1 MKGLNKALI
10 MGNAT
15 ADPTYQTTQGG
26 HAVASL
32 SIATNESF
40 TDANG
45 QKQDRAEFHRVVFWD
60 KLADIVRQYIH
71 KGSPLYIEG
80 KIRTRKYN
88 DNGIDKY
95 ITEIVAN
102 ELVMLGGGNNSGNDN
117 TGNPAQSSGQ
127 YGGNNYGGNNG
138 NNGGNNYGGNNSGGN
153 GRYNNNPNYS
163 NGQYNGGNNYGNN
176 SGNNYGR

>member
-15 ADPTYQTTQGG
+15 ADPTYQNTQGG

-32 SIATNESF
+32 SIATNETF

-102 ELVMLGGGNNSGNDN
+102 ELVMLGGGNNSGNN
-117 TGNPAQSSGQ
+117 NAGNPAQSSGQ
-127 YGGNNYGGNNG
+127 YGGNNYG
-138 NNGGNNYGGNNSGGN
+138 NNGGNNGNNSGGN

>member
-15 ADPTYQTTQGG
+15 ADPTYQNTQGG

-45 QKQDRAEFHRVVFWD
+45 QKQERAEFHRVVFWD
-60 KLADIVRQYIH
+60 KLADIVRQCIH

-117 TGNPAQSSGQ
+117 AGNPAQSSGQ
-127 YGGNNYGGNNG
+127 YGGNNYGNN
-138 NNGGNNYGGNNSGGN
+138 GNNSGGN

>member
-45 QKQDRAEFHRVVFWD
+45 QKQERAEFHRVVFWD

-88 DNGIDKY
+88 DNGVDKY

-117 TGNPAQSSGQ
+117 AGNPAQSSGQ
-127 YGGNNYGGNNG
+127 YGGNNYG
-138 NNGGNNYGGNNSGGN
+138 NNGGNNGNNSGGN

>member
-45 QKQDRAEFHRVVFWD
+45 QKQERAEFHRVVFWD

-88 DNGIDKY
+88 DNGVDKY

-117 TGNPAQSSGQ
+117 AGNPAQSSGQ
-127 YGGNNYGGNNG
+127 YGGNNYGGNN
-138 NNGGNNYGGNNSGGN
+138 GNNSGGN

>member
-88 DNGIDKY
+88 ENGIDKY

-117 TGNPAQSSGQ
+117 AGNPAQNSGQ
-127 YGGNNYGGNNG
+127 YGGNNYGNN
-138 NNGGNNYGGNNSGGN
+138 GNNSGGN

>member
-45 QKQDRAEFHRVVFWD
+45 QKQERAEFHRVVFWD

-117 TGNPAQSSGQ
+117 AGNPAQSSGQ

-138 NNGGNNYGGNNSGGN
+138 NNGNNSGGN

>member
-45 QKQDRAEFHRVVFWD
+45 QKQERAEFHRVVFWD

-88 DNGIDKY
+88 ENGIDKY

-117 TGNPAQSSGQ
+117 AGNPAQSSGQ
-127 YGGNNYGGNNG
+127 YGGNNY
-138 NNGGNNYGGNNSGGN
+138 GNNSGGN